1 MEERTEGRETDRKTG
16 ATLVGV
22 ERTGLTTNYTNREND
37 KKEKADRDRG
47 ALAIKNILTGRRCV
61 TIKDRGATLM

>member
-16 ATLVGV
+16 ATPVGV

-37 KKEKADRDRG
+37 KKEKAE
-47 ALAIKNILTGRRCV
+47 TEV
-61 TIKDRGATLM
+61 HWH